1 MDNLPFADKF
11 GRMRYCEP
19 AEAFVREKSYIIIK
33 QDSKILCIYDA
44 ASELFSLPT
53 EYDIELNA
61 VPTRSFT
68 VLSYIFENNRP
79 IKETQKYRFYDIK
92 NADLNNTPLQWCALE
107 DISLRKIMFDAT
119 QLGGIKHM
127 MVRIND
133 NAENL

>member
-1 MDNLPFADKF
+1 MDKLPFADKF

-19 AEAFVREKSYIIIK
+19 TQAFVREKSYIIIK
-33 QDSKILCIYDA
+33 QGPKILCLYEA
-44 ASELFSLPT
+44 SSELFLLPT
-53 EYDIELNA
+53 EHDIELNA
-61 VPTRSFT
+61 VSTRSFT

-92 NADLNNTPLQWCALE
+92 NTDLNNTPLQWCSLE

-127 MVRIND
+127 MVRINE
-133 NAENL
+133 NAEDL